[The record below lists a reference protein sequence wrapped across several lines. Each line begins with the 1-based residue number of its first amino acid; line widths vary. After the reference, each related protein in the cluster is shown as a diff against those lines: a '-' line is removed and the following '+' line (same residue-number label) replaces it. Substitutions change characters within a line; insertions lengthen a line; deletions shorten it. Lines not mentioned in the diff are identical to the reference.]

1 VAPEHARVVVLD
13 LGEVL
18 ASPGRLL
25 ADLAERAGTD
35 EPTLASAYWAHRDAH
50 DRGND
55 ADTYWR
61 AVLAA
66 AGRTDDPD
74 RPDDPDGETLRRALA
89 ETDARVWST
98 IRPDARA
105 TLAALHD
112 AGVRVAILSNAPHPM
127 ARASRAADWGRWV
140 DDWFFSAEL
149 GLAKPDDAIYAAVTA
164 ALGVPGERVVFF
176 DDRQVNV
183 DAALR
188 AGWDAYLWTSA
199 AGVQETLHR
208 LGLLPA

>member
-1 VAPEHARVVVLD
+1 MSDAQVRAVVFD

-18 ASPGRLL
+18 ASPGTLL
-25 ADLAERAGTD
+25 ADLAEHAGLE
-35 EPTLASAYWAHRDAH
+35 EPRLSAAYWAHRDEH
-50 DRGND
+50 DRGGD
-55 ADTYWR
+55 ADGYWR

-66 AGRTDDPD
+66 AGGADDHALRT
-74 RPDDPDGETLRRALA
+74 ALA

-98 IRPDARA
+98 LRPDARE
-105 TLAALHD
+105 TLSGLHA

-127 ARASRAADWGRWV
+127 ARASRSSDWGRWV

-149 GLAKPDDAIYAAVTA
+149 GMAKPDDAVYDAVTR
-164 ALGVPGERVVFF
+164 ALDVRPDEVLFF

-188 AGWDAYLWTSA
+188 AGWQAHLWTSGA
-199 AGVQETLHR
+199 AVQQR
-208 LGLLPA
+208 LRAMGLLPG

>member
-1 VAPEHARVVVLD
+1 MPDGTARVVVLD

-18 ASPGRLL
+18 ASPGPLL
-25 ADLAERAGTD
+25 ADLAEQAGLD
-35 EPTLASAYWAHRDAH
+35 ETALTPAYWAHRDPH
-50 DRGND
+50 DRGDD

-61 AVLAA
+61 AVLDS

-74 RPDDPDGETLRRALA
+74 SSEAAALRRTLA
-89 ETDARVWST
+89 EIDARVWST

-105 TLAALHD
+105 TLAGLHD

-127 ARASRAADWGRWV
+127 AQASRAADWSRWV

-164 ALGVPGERVVFF
+164 ALGVPGDQVVFF

-188 AGWDAYLWTSA
+188 AGWDAHLWTSA
-199 AGVQETLHR
+199 DAVQETLQR